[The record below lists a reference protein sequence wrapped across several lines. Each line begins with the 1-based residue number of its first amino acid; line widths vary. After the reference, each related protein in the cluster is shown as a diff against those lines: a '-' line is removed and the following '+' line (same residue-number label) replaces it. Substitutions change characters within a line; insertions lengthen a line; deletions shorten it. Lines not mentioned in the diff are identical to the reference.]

1 MTPQNLFI
9 ETHNGTY
16 LEERET
22 QTGVPKLQVQSQAQ
36 ETQETQDTQE
46 KVVTSCIKAYN
57 CKWII
62 MQI

>member
-16 LEERET
+16 LEEGET

-57 CKWII
+57 CKWIK